1 MPPIPELE
9 DGRGRRMT
17 TNTYGNDDDDD
28 GGGGGGAPN
37 ETTRLMSG
45 TSTSNTNNN
54 SRRSI
59 DDGSIPLT
67 SSYGDLKDSLEV
79 QLKDLAACQG
89 PSSSKSKK
97 TTTTTCNNT
106 VRHILPTKKYVLC
119 ILVLGIALL
128 LGMSWL
134 VVSSMGVFENH
145 SSSVESVDGHN
156 KNGSN
161 NNHRSSHGHGGGGDD
176 DKEQFVTGD
185 GRPFS
190 LLHPVLDLGLPVV
203 TRSEGASPDWSYFGQ
218 ELQLNNNRNANLH
231 NNGEKGRS
239 NDGRR
244 RAIPTNAWYQNL
256 LLARGKY
263 PSNLQ
268 RAYPSPYLVDVVGMI
283 PGLRVHSSHI
293 NANSMVMQLSFNEDY
308 GLVVG
313 ATNDKSF
320 IITDDDGEE
329 HDDTPLP
336 HTYKVTEMTDV
347 GITLEWVRCHTY
359 IDATRP
365 RPFWY
370 FYFPPRLYPFT
381 HSIPNS
387 SSNPPDLST
396 LVSQPK
402 PTSGCHEH
410 DLKHCSRNGL

>member
-9 DGRGRRMT
+9 DGRGRRT
-17 TNTYGNDDDDD
+17 TTTYGNDVD
-28 GGGGGGAPN
+28 GGGGGGGDAPD
-37 ETTRLMSG
+37 ERTRLMSGSNSG
-45 TSTSNTNNN
+45 TSTSNNN
-54 SRRSI
+54 SRSI

-79 QLKDLAACQG
+79 QLKDLASG
-89 PSSSKSKK
+89 SSSSSKI
-97 TTTTTCNNT
+97 TTTCNNT
-106 VRHILPTKKYVLC
+106 KRLLPTKKYVLC
-119 ILVLGIALL
+119 ILVLGVALL

-134 VVSSMGVFENH
+134 VASSMGVFEN
-145 SSSVESVDGHN
+145 SSSVDVDGHD
-156 KNGSN
+156 KNGN
-161 NNHRSSHGHGGGGDD
+161 NNHRSRPGPGGGDD
-176 DKEQFVTGD
+176 GDDKEHFVTGD

-203 TRSEGASPDWSYFGQ
+203 TRSEGASPDWSYFSQ
-218 ELQLNNNRNANLH
+218 ELQLNNRNANLH
-231 NNGEKGRS
+231 INEAKHGGGGGGKGKGKGRS
-239 NDGRR
+239 SDERR

-256 LLARGKY
+256 LLARGEY

-320 IITDDDGEE
+320 IKGDEGEE
-329 HDDTPLP
+329 HDNMPLP

-347 GITLEWVRCHTY
+347 GITLEWVCLYTY
-359 IDATRP
+359 
-365 RPFWY
+365 
-370 FYFPPRLYPFT
+370 
-381 HSIPNS
+381 
-387 SSNPPDLST
+387 
-396 LVSQPK
+396 
-402 PTSGCHEH
+402 
-410 DLKHCSRNGL
+410 